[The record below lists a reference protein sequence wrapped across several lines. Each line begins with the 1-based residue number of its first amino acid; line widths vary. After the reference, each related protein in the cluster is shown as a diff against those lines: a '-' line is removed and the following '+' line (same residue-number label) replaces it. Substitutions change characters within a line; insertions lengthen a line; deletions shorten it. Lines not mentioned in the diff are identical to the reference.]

1 MHIWQFTCTAY
12 RNTLHT
18 EAATAHDTLQACN
31 TSCLVSTHAWRTTQ
45 KLQQDTAH
53 CRLARVRIWQHT
65 CTAYRNTLQQAQACK
80 SSYLAA
86 HMHGI
91 QKYAATGRKRIRTR
105 GTISEEGAARHN
117 THSRL
122 ARVHIL
128 AAHIHGMQKD
138 AATGRKIIFVRGAAL
153 SAHLVEPS
161 AAQHSVFKV
170 NQNEQHIRKQ
180 SEAQHVGFDAWRLR
194 SSKFERPVAPEQ
206 PI

>member
-45 KLQQDTAH
+45 KLQQHTAH
-53 CRLARVRIWQHT
+53 CRLARVHIWQHT

-138 AATGRKIIFVRGAAL
+138 AAQWL
-153 SAHLVEPS
+153 
-161 AAQHSVFKV
+161 
-170 NQNEQHIRKQ
+170 QNNR
-180 SEAQHVGFDAWRLR
+180 
-194 SSKFERPVAPEQ
+194 FERPVAPEQ

>member
-1 MHIWQFTCTAY
+1 MHGIQKHAAHRSCNSTRHTAGLQYFMSCQYTCMA
-12 RNTLHT
+12 HHP
-18 EAATAHDTLQACN
+18 EAATAHGTL
-31 TSCLVSTHAWRTTQ
+31 
-45 KLQQDTAH
+45 
-53 CRLARVRIWQHT
+53 
-65 CTAYRNTLQQAQACK
+65 QACK